1 MMLLSR
7 CSDICVHFGRS
18 ARRWGSRW
26 RGGGGGGA
34 GGFNL
39 SVYLLLSKSAAATIH
54 GARGI
59 HNNDEN
65 ARDTE
70 KIVKPMT
77 QTQ

>member
-1 MMLLSR
+1 MCIL
-7 CSDICVHFGRS
+7 VGR
-18 ARRWGSRW
+18 RVDGVV
-26 RGGGGGGA
+26 GGGA
-34 GGFNL
+34 AAGGGRVGLIFL
-39 SVYLLLSKSAAATIH
+39 YLLLSKSAAATIH

>member
-26 RGGGGGGA
+26 RGGGGGG
-34 GGFNL
+34 GRVGLIFL
-39 SVYLLLSKSAAATIH
+39 YLLLSKSAAATIH

-70 KIVKPMT
+70 IVKPMT